1 MSRRRTTEEERA
13 LFRATVSG
21 QVQLKKL
28 ATSKVEKLKSAP
40 MIARAASVPSGVD
53 GHTDEK
59 LRRGELSPDSRLDL
73 HGLTEAVA
81 HRVLTAHL
89 HGAHLR
95 GDRLVL
101 VITGKGARAKPDA
114 PFDLELAAR
123 ARGVLARVVPRWL
136 GEPQFARL
144 IASTR
149 SAHRRHG
156 GEGAL
161 YVYLRKN
168 RS

>member
-13 LFRATVSG
+13 LFRAVVSG
-21 QVQLKKL
+21 NLQFKKP
-28 ATSKVEKLKSAP
+28 ATPKTETAKSAA
-40 MIARAASVPSGVD
+40 ARARIASVPSGVD

-59 LRRGELSPDSRLDL
+59 LRRGELAPDSRLDL

-114 PFDLELAAR
+114 PFDLELDAR

-149 SAHRRHG
+149 GAHRRHG

-168 RS
+168 RN

>member
-13 LFRATVSG
+13 LFRAIVSG
-21 QVQLKKL
+21 QALLKKPPAQKIDKARIVA
-28 ATSKVEKLKSAP
+28 AT
-40 MIARAASVPSGVD
+40 ARASSAPSGVD

-89 HGAHLR
+89 HVAHLR

-114 PFDLELAAR
+114 PFDLELDAR

-136 GEPQFARL
+136 REPQFARL

-149 SAHRRHG
+149 DAHRRHG

-168 RS
+168 RN

>member
-1 MSRRRTTEEERA
+1 MSWRRTTEEERA

-21 QVQLKKL
+21 QVQIKKP
-28 ATSKVEKLKSAP
+28 ATPKIDKTRP
-40 MIARAASVPSGVD
+40 MATVARAASVPSGVD

-59 LRRGELSPDSRLDL
+59 LRRGELVPDSKLDL

-89 HGAHLR
+89 HAAHLR

-123 ARGVLARVVPRWL
+123 SRGVLARVVPRWL

-149 SAHRRHG
+149 GAHRRHG

-168 RS
+168 RN

>member
-21 QVQLKKL
+21 QAQFKKP
-28 ATSKVEKLKSAP
+28 AAPKVEKPKSTT
-40 MIARAASVPSGVD
+40 MIVRAASVPSGVD
-53 GHTDEK
+53 GHTNEK
-59 LRRGELSPDSRLDL
+59 LRRGELSPDSKLDL

-101 VITGKGARAKPDA
+101 VITGKGARTKPDA
-114 PFDLELAAR
+114 PFDLELDAR

-149 SAHRRHG
+149 GAHRRHG

-168 RS
+168 RN